1 MPSVSIAPPTKA
13 QTTTAITLKANCS
26 VILNPF
32 FKFTLLTPLGY
43 NQITKRNLKGA
54 KTMNEYEITLE
65 LVKLAAQESAFKSS
79 NKDELIQDI
88 VKAFNDI
95 KAEIF

>member
-1 MPSVSIAPPTKA
+1 
-13 QTTTAITLKANCS
+13 
-26 VILNPF
+26 
-32 FKFTLLTPLGY
+32 
-43 NQITKRNLKGA
+43 
-54 KTMNEYEITLE
+54 MNEYEITLE